1 MVYKNDPSYLWLKG
15 RIYYYNRH
23 IPRDVRHHY
32 DVTRLVICLKTRR
45 HDLAV
50 KAAARLSHQL
60 EDYWTTLRFGLKTFQ
75 ALSDQCSEAP
85 SLSNSLETYLRLKGG
100 SKGKIFEQSA
110 KRSVGLAIS
119 IIEDKPLT
127 EYSTSDATKLRDH
140 MLLNG
145 LKVATVKRNLSTLRS
160 IVNLNKTELGLDFSN
175 PFTGIFLPDLND
187 AKIRNPIPECELTS
201 IQQECLRLDD
211 EQRLIIALLS
221 DTGMRLSETLGLL
234 VEDIKIDTA
243 IPHIA
248 LTPHPWRQLKTK
260 SSLRKIPLIG
270 SSLRAAKRIVNSA
283 TSDFAFPGYT
293 SAKRCNANSASA
305 AINKWLKPRLPEG
318 CVIHSFRHS
327 FRDRLRNVDCPTE
340 VIDQLGGWSSS
351 TIGSKYGKGYSLAK
365 LHEWLLKIE
374 YNSSPVFDTKTCESI
389 SCLNKWR
396 AREVVRCLIYAL
408 SGN

>member
-15 RIYYYNRH
+15 RVYYYNRH

-75 ALSDQCSEAP
+75 VLSDQRSEAP
-85 SLSNSLETYLRLKGG
+85 SLSDSLETYLRLKGS

-119 IIEDKPLT
+119 IIENKQLT

-211 EQRLIIALLS
+211 EQRRIIALLS

-234 VEDIKIDTA
+234 VEDIKVDTA
-243 IPHIA
+243 IPHIV

-270 SSLRAAKRIVNSA
+270 SSLRAAKRIVNGA
-283 TSDFAFPGYT
+283 TSDFAFPRYT

-374 YNSSPVFDTKTCESI
+374 HNSSPVFDTKT
-389 SCLNKWR
+389 L
-396 AREVVRCLIYAL
+396 
-408 SGN
+408 